1 MVIKMNECKISL
13 YNNYRL
19 IIENYHL
26 IKKIELDEILIDTY
40 LIMGN
45 NLKIKR
51 MNDYLIEISG
61 KIHIIKIGDSCEI

>member
-1 MVIKMNECKISL
+1 MVIKMNECKIFL

-26 IKKIELDEILIDTY
+26 IKKIEIDEILIDSY

-61 KIHIIKIGDSCEI
+61 KIHIIKTGDSCEI

>member
-1 MVIKMNECKISL
+1 MNECKIFL

-26 IKKIELDEILIDTY
+26 IKKIEIDEILIDSY

-61 KIHIIKIGDSCEI
+61 KIHIIKTGDSCEI